1 MNSVLHFDSFEL
13 IEHLFCCLLCSVLF
27 SCHAFISHTC
37 FSVTSCLLILSLS
50 FLPLFFSTGISVSC
64 MFLICS
70 HLQTCSVHTVAVAQC
85 PFFHSAFIDRLR
97 QMTAHTQ
104 SSDVQGFFLLAFI
117 LSLLQRLNTLNLL
130 SF

>member
-13 IEHLFCCLLCSVLF
+13 IEHLFCSLLCSVLF

-37 FSVTSCLLILSLS
+37 FSVTSCLLILFFSLFVLS
-50 FLPLFFSTGISVSC
+50 ASVLFYRHLCCLHVSDLQSLTNLLSTCCCCCRCPLF
-64 MFLICS
+64 
-70 HLQTCSVHTVAVAQC
+70 
-85 PFFHSAFIDRLR
+85 HSPFIDRLR

-117 LSLLQRLNTLNLL
+117 LSLLQN
-130 SF
+130 